1 MPIQR
6 RGRGEDILFLSRR
19 FLFVVVV
26 SSPGTPPPPLDG
38 EPASPQ
44 RPTRLPPPLL
54 LAINEDIARLESLE
68 NIFACSFVRSFVRV
82 RRTLLK
88 VFLFFSRFVLDF
100 ALVSPSSS
108 FFFFFVC
115 LLSFFFLSCFF
126 FLRRRRREEGEG
138 EREDFFF
145 LFCFVLEEEE
155 EEEERKKVSVDVQGP
170 QKR

>member
-88 VFLFFSRFVLDF
+88 VFLFFARALFWILS
-100 ALVSPSSS
+100 LVSLSRRLLLFFFWLSFLSSS
-108 FFFFFVC
+108 SCLVFFFEKKKKKKGGGEGG
-115 LLSFFFLSCFF
+115 FFFSV
-126 FLRRRRREEGEG
+126 
-138 EREDFFF
+138 
-145 LFCFVLEEEE
+145 CFVLEEEE
-155 EEEERKKVSVDVQGP
+155 EEEEKKVSVDVQGP